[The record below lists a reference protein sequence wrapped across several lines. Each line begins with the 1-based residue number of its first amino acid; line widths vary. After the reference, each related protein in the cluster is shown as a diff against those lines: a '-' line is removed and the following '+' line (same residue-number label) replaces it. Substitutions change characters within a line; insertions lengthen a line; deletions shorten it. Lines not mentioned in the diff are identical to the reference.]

1 MKSIL
6 RYLMSYFINE
16 SDRRDELKEQSC
28 RRGCCPK
35 PPCLPPCPPGPTGP
49 AGPAGPQGNTGPSG
63 PPGNT
68 GPTGPAGLPGN
79 TGPAGPQ
86 GNTGPTGATG
96 PTGPAGPPGPT
107 GPQGIQGIQGIPG
120 APGATGQT
128 GPAGNTGPAGV
139 QGFAGPPGPT
149 GPQGIPGIQGI
160 PGPAGERGPAGA
172 TGAMGMAGPTGATGP
187 MGMPGP
193 TGADGVT
200 GATGMPGPTGA
211 TGVTGM
217 PGPTGATGVT
227 GATGPLPVVAVGT
240 TITGEPGTPAKVEAF
255 EIPQGVRLD
264 FTVPRGADGMV
275 PDEVFASFV
284 NYMARFENTDL
295 IKFSTAVSDPTGQ
308 ISQPDYSHISLEP
321 GFYFIS
327 YHVSA
332 LLNDASFMQIS
343 PYYSGAAHLEYGIYF
358 MTGTA
363 KTSAAG
369 AKAFII
375 NVPAATRFSLTFN
388 SGTVGTEGEVVI
400 TVIKLR
406 RAE

>member
-1 MKSIL
+1 
-6 RYLMSYFINE
+6 MSYFINE

-49 AGPAGPQGNTGPSG
+49 TGPAGPQGNTGPSG

-96 PTGPAGPPGPT
+96 PTGPAGPPGPAGMPGPT

-120 APGATGQT
+120 APGATGPT

-160 PGPAGERGPAGA
+160 PGPAGERGPAGD

-200 GATGMPGPTGA
+200 GA
-211 TGVTGM
+211 TGM

-295 IKFSTAVSDPTGQ
+295 IQFSTAVSDPTGQ

>member
-1 MKSIL
+1 
-6 RYLMSYFINE
+6 
-16 SDRRDELKEQSC
+16 
-28 RRGCCPK
+28 
-35 PPCLPPCPPGPTGP
+35 
-49 AGPAGPQGNTGPSG
+49 
-63 PPGNT
+63 
-68 GPTGPAGLPGN
+68 
-79 TGPAGPQ
+79 
-86 GNTGPTGATG
+86 
-96 PTGPAGPPGPT
+96 
-107 GPQGIQGIQGIPG
+107 
-120 APGATGQT
+120 
-128 GPAGNTGPAGV
+128 
-139 QGFAGPPGPT
+139 
-149 GPQGIPGIQGI
+149 
-160 PGPAGERGPAGA
+160 
-172 TGAMGMAGPTGATGP
+172 
-187 MGMPGP
+187 
-193 TGADGVT
+193 
-200 GATGMPGPTGA
+200 MPGPTGA
-211 TGVTGM
+211 TGVTGATGAAGAMGVTGVTGPTGATGTTGATGVAGPTGM

-295 IKFSTAVSDPTGQ
+295 IQFSTAVSDPTGQ

>member
-1 MKSIL
+1 
-6 RYLMSYFINE
+6 MSYFINE

-49 AGPAGPQGNTGPSG
+49 TGPAGPQGNTGPSG

-96 PTGPAGPPGPT
+96 PTGPAGPPGPAGMPGPT

-120 APGATGQT
+120 APGATGPT

-160 PGPAGERGPAGA
+160 PGPAGERGPAGD

-211 TGVTGM
+211 TGTTGM

-295 IKFSTAVSDPTGQ
+295 IQFSTAVSDPTGQ

>member
-1 MKSIL
+1 
-6 RYLMSYFINE
+6 MSYFINE

-295 IKFSTAVSDPTGQ
+295 IQFSTAVSDPTGQ

>member
-1 MKSIL
+1 
-6 RYLMSYFINE
+6 MSYFINE

-211 TGVTGM
+211 TGGTGM

-295 IKFSTAVSDPTGQ
+295 IQFSTAVSDPTGQ